1 MNNVIINNHYK
12 LFFVF
17 LIFSCVFGVF
27 PAQFTLVADILVVY
41 SIFCTINTKGL
52 FKNTLYIFIL
62 FLFLNVI
69 SCYYY
74 EGQSFLST
82 ATNLDFI
89 SFLPFLSY
97 FYMIKKRKHPFSIE
111 DIEWCIKVVYFL
123 IFFVFMI
130 QYILLPYK
138 LINLATYI
146 EDEKRF
152 TIFGQI
158 ITIVAY
164 FYFFNK
170 YLITK
175 KNKYIVYL
183 LPEILIIFIQ
193 GFRSYFLSLI
203 LVSVLF
209 IIRTGGLKKLIKLLS
224 ITVILSLL
232 IVQLPI
238 VDNAISNMKNRQV
251 EGNFSN
257 EDYIRIRQFQ
267 YFTAEHFKSPI
278 EYILGSGFSNVSSEY
293 GKRMFH
299 LQQLAHE
306 NKIGPI
312 GGWRDWGMLGLSWII
327 GIPCIVCI
335 LFCIFKILKANIPR
349 RYLYLKYFYL
359 FILLTSITSVE
370 FYRWGSVFIHGVL
383 FYLFELIKKQSDL
396 TNNRYTIYEEKNII
410 HSK

>member
-1 MNNVIINNHYK
+1 MNNVIFNNHYK

-27 PAQFTLVADILVVY
+27 PAQFALVADVLVAY
-41 SIFCTINTKGL
+41 SIFCTINTKAL
-52 FKNTLYIFIL
+52 FKKTLYIFIL
-62 FLFLNVI
+62 FLFLNVV
-69 SCYYY
+69 SCFYY

-111 DIEWCIKVVYFL
+111 DIEWCIKIVYFL
-123 IFFVFMI
+123 IFFIFVI

-203 LVSVLF
+203 IVSVLF
-209 IIRTGGLKKLIKLLS
+209 IVQIGGLKKLIKLLS
-224 ITVILSLL
+224 VTVILSLL

-257 EDYIRIRQFQ
+257 EDYIRVRQFQ

-278 EYILGSGFSNVSSEY
+278 EYVLGSGFSNVRSEY
-293 GKRMFH
+293 GKRMFY

-306 NKIGPI
+306 NQIGPI

-383 FYLFELIKKQSDL
+383 FYLFELIKKQSGL
-396 TNNRYTIYEEKNII
+396 TNNRYMIYEEKNII